1 MSKAN
6 TNLKTKNIS
15 SGKMWPLNLEN
26 IADGEK
32 KSNVKSEKEREK
44 QAWYIL
50 RGREKI

>member
-15 SGKMWPLNLEN
+15 FEKMWSLNLEN

-32 KSNVKSEKEREK
+32 K
-44 QAWYIL
+44 AT
-50 RGREKI
+50 

>member
-1 MSKAN
+1 MSKAS

-15 SGKMWPLNLEN
+15 FEKMWSLNLEN

-32 KSNVKSEKEREK
+32 KCESEKEREK

-50 RGREKI
+50 RGREKIE